1 MDERD
6 RAILARLRENSR
18 LSNSEIAR
26 ELNVSEG
33 TIRKRI
39 SKLVSSGVIKQFT
52 LSTSSNGIDSIVLI
66 RMEIKRAQDVI
77 KVLKSRFSELYEFS
91 GRVDLAVKLTCSSV
105 EELNRIVDDIRAIDG
120 VKGTDT
126 LIRLG

>member
-26 ELNVSEG
+26 DLNVSEG

-39 SKLVSSGVIKQFT
+39 SKLVSTGVIKQFT
-52 LSTSSNGIDSIVLI
+52 LATSSNGIDSIVLI

-77 KVLKSRFSELYEFS
+77 KLLKNKFSEIYEFS

-105 EELNRIVDDIRAIDG
+105 EELNRIVDEIRGIDG

>member
-6 RAILARLRENSR
+6 RAIITRLRENSR
-18 LSNSEIAR
+18 LTNSELAR
-26 ELNVSEG
+26 EMDVSEG

-39 SKLVSSGVIKQFT
+39 SKLSSSGIIKKFT
-52 LSTSSNGIDSIVLI
+52 IVTSNDGIDAIVLV
-66 RMEIKRAQDVI
+66 RMDVRRAQDII
-77 KVLKSRFSELYEFS
+77 KLVKNRYSEIYEFS
-91 GRVDLAVKLTCSSV
+91 GRVDLAVKLTCGSV
-105 EELNRIVDDIRAIDG
+105 EELNRIVDEIRGIDG

>member
-6 RAILARLRENSR
+6 RAILAKLRENSR

-26 ELNVSEG
+26 DLNVSEG

-39 SKLVSSGVIKQFT
+39 AKLVSSGIIKQFGVT
-52 LSTSSNGIDSIVLI
+52 TSNDGIDAIVLI

-77 KVLKSRFSELYEFS
+77 KVLKSRYSEIYEFS

-105 EELNRIVDDIRAIDG
+105 EELNRIVDEIRVIDG

>member
-26 ELNVSEG
+26 DLNVSEG

-39 SKLVSSGVIKQFT
+39 SKLVSSGIIRKFSVIT
-52 LSTSSNGIDSIVLI
+52 NNDGIDAIVMI
-66 RMEIKRAQDVI
+66 RMDIKRAQDVI
-77 KVLKSRFSELYEFS
+77 KVLKGRYSEIYEFS

-105 EELNRIVDDIRAIDG
+105 EELNRIVDEIRVIDG